1 VAHPYSRHSSPKP
14 PKTSPTVTKTA
25 MDGLILRKRR
35 RDLDRHMHQTAR
47 WVAPRNNNTV
57 RSAGCVGPAG
67 VLRSRR
73 NTSCHARTTPC
84 DYCRAQHRGVAE
96 CDGTG
101 HAVLSV
107 DEHKPNQLPCPMA
120 TGTGSQGMDLDWTR
134 YPIEWEEDYMSG
146 RLRAT
151 GGWDPSV
158 ARLARTGKDVCS
170 PFA

>member
-1 VAHPYSRHSSPKP
+1 
-14 PKTSPTVTKTA
+14 
-25 MDGLILRKRR
+25 
-35 RDLDRHMHQTAR
+35 MHQTAR

-146 RLRAT
+146 RLRLLGDGTPRLLDGTNGQRCVLSICLMWGRLCSCWTHPWAIPPDHGAPNQVAP
-151 GGWDPSV
+151 GGQQP
-158 ARLARTGKDVCS
+158 RQQL
-170 PFA
+170 